1 MRSGASAAGKHLV
14 LRLLVFASAALCTEH
29 SVSCCAVRRRSVFL
43 HVLLVRSYTAA
54 LGFMGSSALN
64 PRVLSV
70 TGVCRPVWA
79 FDSREVAKLA
89 ERPGLKG
96 TQFPGG
102 WFSVQVLGQQR
113 MFRFGLVF
121 AKPNATKKTPPAS

>member
-64 PRVLSV
+64 PRVLSCDRRV
-70 TGVCRPVWA
+70 PPC
-79 FDSREVAKLA
+79 
-89 ERPGLKG
+89 
-96 TQFPGG
+96 
-102 WFSVQVLGQQR
+102 LG
-113 MFRFGLVF
+113 F
-121 AKPNATKKTPPAS
+121 